1 MKFFK
6 KLAIACLSLTLLA
19 GFAVLA
25 SCGDNTDNSADNSVS
40 NSQSESSASSDSTQ
54 TEAFKFRV
62 LKADG
67 SPAVG
72 YVVQLCN
79 KTCAFSAETDAN
91 GEVSFAGGDGEVAYE
106 IHVFSA
112 LPQNGGKNVAH
123 TGATS
128 TPAEYGNDVIVLTLN
143 D

>member
-1 MKFFK
+1 MKLFK
-6 KLAIACLSLTLLA
+6 KLAIACLSLTMLA
-19 GFAVLA
+19 GFAAFA
-25 SCGDNTDNSADNSVS
+25 SCGDKTNDNPANS
-40 NSQSESSASSDSTQ
+40 NSNTESSSEVSSDVAQ

-67 SPAVG
+67 TPAVG

-79 KTCAFSAETDAN
+79 KTCAFSEATDEN
-91 GEVSFAGGDGEVAYE
+91 GEVSFAGGDGEVVYE

-112 LPQNGGKNVAH
+112 LPQKGGKIVAH

-128 TPAEYGNDVIVLTLN
+128 TPAEYSNDVIVLTLN